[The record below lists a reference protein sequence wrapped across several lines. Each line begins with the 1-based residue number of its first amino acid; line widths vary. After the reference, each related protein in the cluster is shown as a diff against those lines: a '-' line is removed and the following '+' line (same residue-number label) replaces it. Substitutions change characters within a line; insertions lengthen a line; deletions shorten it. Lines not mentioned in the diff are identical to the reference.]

1 MCLACEINQSADGW
15 MRVGQSGAAERHA
28 WLERCKEVAD
38 RVLAV
43 RGLHLDAR
51 PGDLRVATAGG
62 RALRIADLA
71 SLWEAA
77 ELLTGRPVDPLSP
90 EVLALAPGP
99 AR

>member
-1 MCLACEINQSADGW
+1 MCLACEITQGTDDW
-15 MRVGQSGAAERHA
+15 MRVGQAGAADRHA
-28 WLERCKEVAD
+28 WLERSRQVAD
-38 RVLAV
+38 RVLAH

-51 PGDLRVATAGG
+51 PGDLRVATSGG

-77 ELLTGRPVDPLSP
+77 EMLTGRPIDPLSP

-99 AR
+99 TS